1 MLLCVVWR
9 FVNWIVS
16 VTTVYSVCQSLLLY
30 LSLPSFLC
38 LAQCLCHSLLHCY
51 CSATLSS
58 LSVSLSV
65 FVNLSA
71 FPLICRFSFTVFFY
85 SLSLSLYLVCLLY
98 GTGFNCSYYFLLPVV
113 ELALMGHDTEVDLF
127 ALLSKWGV
135 KMCCGFR
142 SGALSP
148 CRDRFIFYTSP
159 HLVLNS
165 FGCTHTLTAKGYKI
179 QMIQWDCSCWEFF
192 YGKLG
197 LNWFPLWAWRRS
209 GQDPAYTVDK
219 SLSMYFFWDPYCTTT
234 SHAFNRLPCSS
245 HFSLLPQTMTT
256 MTPSILTATTR
267 RASLSHCPKAITSEM
282 GRPK

>member
-1 MLLCVVWR
+1 M
-9 FVNWIVS
+9 S

-127 ALLSKWGV
+127 ALLSK
-135 KMCCGFR
+135 
-142 SGALSP
+142 
-148 CRDRFIFYTSP
+148 
-159 HLVLNS
+159 
-165 FGCTHTLTAKGYKI
+165 
-179 QMIQWDCSCWEFF
+179 
-192 YGKLG
+192 
-197 LNWFPLWAWRRS
+197 
-209 GQDPAYTVDK
+209 
-219 SLSMYFFWDPYCTTT
+219 
-234 SHAFNRLPCSS
+234 
-245 HFSLLPQTMTT
+245 
-256 MTPSILTATTR
+256 
-267 RASLSHCPKAITSEM
+267 
-282 GRPK
+282 